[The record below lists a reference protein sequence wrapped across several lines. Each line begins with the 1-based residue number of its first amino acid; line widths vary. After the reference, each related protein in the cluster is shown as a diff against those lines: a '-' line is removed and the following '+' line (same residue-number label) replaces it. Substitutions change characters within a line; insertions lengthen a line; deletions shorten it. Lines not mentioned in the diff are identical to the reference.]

1 MLTKSVDLNP
11 DQIKLL
17 KNTTQLARLAD
28 LINMYMK
35 QYYDLDKASMPKKR
49 RENIEYIGRVSVPY
63 MRNVDQLLNQLRDQ
77 IKE

>member
-1 MLTKSVDLNP
+1 MLVNLTP

-17 KNTTQLARLAD
+17 NNTTQLAGLAD

-35 QYYDLDKASMPKKR
+35 QYYDLNKATMPKKR

-63 MRNVDQLLNQLRDQ
+63 MKHVDQLLNQLREQ
-77 IKE
+77 IKA